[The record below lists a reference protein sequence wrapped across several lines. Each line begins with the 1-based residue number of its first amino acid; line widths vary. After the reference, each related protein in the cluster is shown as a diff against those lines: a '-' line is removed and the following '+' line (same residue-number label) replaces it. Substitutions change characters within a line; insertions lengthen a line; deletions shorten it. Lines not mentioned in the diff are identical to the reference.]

1 VIRARTWTAAVALA
15 LALTVFGLSP
25 AARADLTGPLKERID
40 LVAKAARE
48 ADDKARIEAVRAF
61 YAKRDFRPI
70 WFEDSGA
77 AARTKALL
85 EQLAAAGEHGLKPAS
100 YGLPALGQAVAKA
113 DAKAM
118 PELELRLT
126 LTLVEFA
133 GDIASGR
140 LQNPRRAGS
149 QTFFREAKRPD
160 TGKLLADLVASDNL
174 AKFFVELP
182 PDNLRY
188 RALKAAL
195 AEYRALAAKGGWP
208 TVAPGPTLKIG
219 MRDPRVDQVRRRLAV
234 TGELRDTPTDPLLFD
249 GPLLIAVK
257 KFQERHGLKDDGN
270 VGAGT
275 VAEMNVPVAERV
287 DQIIINMER
296 RRWLAPQLGDRYI
309 YVNVADNDLK
319 VIEGGRTVYTARVVV
334 GRPYHE
340 TPAFSATMTYIEMN
354 PWWNV
359 PHSIATKEMLP
370 IIKRA
375 PGYLEANDYLLLT
388 RMGDNNSAIAPSSV
402 DWSRITPENFPFF
415 IRQKPGPRNALGTI
429 LFMFPNGHNVFIHD
443 TPLRQIFN
451 LDDRFFSHGCV
462 RVEHPLKL
470 ATLLLKEHPEWSE
483 ARILDAIGKKDPL
496 RVNLKNPLPVHI
508 TYLTAWVERDG
519 SVQFRKDAYRR
530 DGSLKRAL
538 EVAQATR

>member
-1 VIRARTWTAAVALA
+1 VIRARSRTAAFALA
-15 LALTVFGLSP
+15 LALTVFALAP
-25 AARADLTGPLKERID
+25 AARADLTGPLKERIE

-48 ADDKARIEAVRAF
+48 AEDKARIEAIRAF

-77 AARTKALL
+77 SARTKALL
-85 EQLAAAGEHGLKPAS
+85 DELAAAADHGLKPAS
-100 YGLPALGQAVAKA
+100 YGMPALGQAVAKA
-113 DAKAM
+113 DAKSI
-118 PELELRLT
+118 PDLEVRLT

-133 GDIASGR
+133 GDVASGR
-140 LQNPRRAGS
+140 IQNPRKAGA

-160 TGKLLADLVASDNL
+160 TGKLLTGLVEAENL

-195 AEYRALAAKGGWP
+195 AEYRAIAAKGGWP
-208 TVAPGPTLKIG
+208 AVAPGPTLKIG
-219 MRDPRVDQVRRRLAV
+219 MRDPRVEQVRRRLAV
-234 TGELRDTPTDPLLFD
+234 TGELRDTPADPMLFD
-249 GPLLIAVK
+249 GPMLLAIK

-270 VGAGT
+270 IGAGT
-275 VAEMNVPVAERV
+275 VAEMNVPVAERI
-287 DQIIINMER
+287 DQIVINMER
-296 RRWLAPQLGDRYI
+296 RRWVAQQLGDRYI

-340 TPAFSATMTYIEMN
+340 TPAFSASMTYIEMN

-370 IIKRA
+370 IIKRV
-375 PGYLEANDYLLLT
+375 PGYLESNDYLLLT

-402 DWSRITPENFPFF
+402 DWSKITPENFPFF
-415 IRQKPGPRNALGTI
+415 IRQKPGPRNALGTL
-429 LFMFPNGHNVFIHD
+429 LFMFPNAHNVFIHD

-462 RVEHPLKL
+462 RVEHPLQL
-470 ATLLLKEHPEWSE
+470 ATLLLKDQPEWTE
-483 ARILDAIGKKDPL
+483 QRILDAIAKKDPL
-496 RVNLKNPLPVHI
+496 RINLKNPLPVHI

-530 DGSLKRAL
+530 DGTLKRAL
-538 EVAQATR
+538 EMAQAVR